1 MSLAPSVRNVK
12 SIEKRVNQSHMR
24 LGRQKQYDVK
34 VGTSF
39 AIFSLGQKND
49 RHWVALG
56 FSIWKNR
63 V

>member
-1 MSLAPSVRNVK
+1 MNH
-12 SIEKRVNQSHMR
+12 SHMR
-24 LGRQKQYDVK
+24 LGKQKQYDVK